1 MKYFLY
7 TLLFLA
13 VLIVPDIIQKKRR
26 EKRLKKYI
34 EQVWGS
40 EEDRLDEPVKDFDPI
55 SAFYKNM
62 ARQEDGFFIDDI
74 TWNDLL
80 MDDVYNRINHTMSVC
95 GEQYLYYMMRRT
107 EEDEALLRKRIETL
121 ELFQKNPDQLKDIQY
136 HLMEYGKNRS
146 FDFSKY
152 FFEHSGDIAEKN
164 IRYVLQAVLL
174 LLSPLLFLIDRSL
187 GIVTAFLLAGNI
199 ITHYT
204 GSKRIRKNLT
214 VLTWIVDLIK
224 CGEKIKRKNYAVLK
238 DFPLRKALRDVHS
251 MKIKGFHY
259 FIFESQNIILEYL
272 KAAFL
277 LELILY
283 GKFMKLLQEKR
294 NEFLQLYCLLGKI
307 DSYISVA
314 SVRGTYPVWCTPEF
328 LQEGPLRTIQK
339 KAYHPLISYPVP
351 NDLYMDKCILITG
364 SNASGKSTFLKTVA
378 INAIFAQTICTCF
391 AEKYRSSIVNVYT
404 SMALRDDI
412 VSQESY
418 YIVEIKSL
426 KRILDAVEVKKNV
439 LCFIDEVLRGT
450 NTIERIAASS
460 EILKNFSRSGALCMA
475 ATHDIELAE
484 ILEELYENYHFQEHI
499 TDDDI
504 TFDYILYPGKTGTR
518 NAIQLLRLMG
528 YPPEIVEKAHN
539 NARRFLDTGA
549 WR

>member
-7 TLLFLA
+7 TLLFLS

-40 EEDRLDEPVKDFDPI
+40 EEDRLDEPVKDFDHI

-187 GIVTAFLLAGNI
+187 GIVTAIFTCSGV
-199 ITHYT
+199 YSKT
-204 GSKRIRKNLT
+204 GSPHFMTSYNTTPLLCATEMAVFKL
-214 VLTWIVDLIK
+214 
-224 CGEKIKRKNYAVLK
+224 VLK
-238 DFPLRKALRDVHS
+238 NSSSTATASGLYMESKFPTSVP
-251 MKIKGFHY
+251 KIC
-259 FIFESQNIILEYL
+259 S
-272 KAAFL
+272 
-277 LELILY
+277 
-283 GKFMKLLQEKR
+283 
-294 NEFLQLYCLLGKI
+294 LLGSGI
-307 DSYISVA
+307 PA
-314 SVRGTYPVWCTPEF
+314 SVRITP
-328 LQEGPLRTIQK
+328 
-339 KAYHPLISYPVP
+339 
-351 NDLYMDKCILITG
+351 
-364 SNASGKSTFLKTVA
+364 
-378 INAIFAQTICTCF
+378 
-391 AEKYRSSIVNVYT
+391 
-404 SMALRDDI
+404 
-412 VSQESY
+412 
-418 YIVEIKSL
+418 
-426 KRILDAVEVKKNV
+426 
-439 LCFIDEVLRGT
+439 
-450 NTIERIAASS
+450 
-460 EILKNFSRSGALCMA
+460 
-475 ATHDIELAE
+475 
-484 ILEELYENYHFQEHI
+484 
-499 TDDDI
+499 
-504 TFDYILYPGKTGTR
+504 
-518 NAIQLLRLMG
+518 
-528 YPPEIVEKAHN
+528 
-539 NARRFLDTGA
+539 
-549 WR
+549 